1 MKNRPINNLYNI
13 DKLTKTDLERSEL
26 FRSAFKRTFMF
37 AGLLI
42 MLMSFVV
49 TVYLFKILS
58 ELPDVSLLEMYAPD
72 QSTQI
77 FDKNDNL
84 VASIHADEDRIS
96 VPLNK
101 ISPHLQNAVISI
113 EDNRFYNHSGIDLM
127 GTVRALY
134 NNLLHKDSIQGG
146 STLTQ
151 QLVKNS
157 FLTPERSMKRKFL
170 EAILSVKVEM
180 AYSKHEILEKYLN
193 QIYWGNQAYGI
204 EKGARRYFKK
214 SAKDLNLS
222 ESAILAGLIKA
233 PELYSPYSNMKETK
247 KRQLIVLSKTV
258 EFGYITK
265 NQKDK
270 AYAGPLK
277 LAPRKFAYAKYIY
290 FVDYVS
296 YLLRKRYGDN
306 IVRRGGLNVYTTL
319 DPQVQQIAEKT
330 INEGVKS
337 VRGSGVREGALV
349 SINVK
354 NGYIQALVGG
364 VDFKK
369 SQFNRA
375 VLAKRPVGSGFKP
388 VVYLTGLRLG
398 VINPDSTIFDAPV
411 AYRTKWNVWCPHNWD
426 GKYMGKMTVR
436 KALTLSRNT
445 PTVRVSLKV
454 GVDKII
460 ETARLLGIKSYIRRG
475 FSMVLGSSEIT
486 PLEVATAYSTLARDG
501 VYIEPVAIR
510 YIKDNKGNVLEISTN
525 TPIRV
530 VSSQP
535 VRQLNSILV
544 DVVEKGTGRSAKL
557 EGRQV
562 AGKTG
567 TTDSV
572 KDIWFNG
579 YTPDTATVIWMGNDK
594 NQALGGVFSSNC
606 AILWN
611 KFSTEYYKVR
621 NIPAET
627 FPIPDME
634 MKKLED
640 AKLKEKAKK
649 DKLNELAKNPGA
661 NKGQKYKTRNYQKK
675 VEDHPKNTEVKLPP
689 RTYVPDENDYE
700 KRYQRIQ
707 KQQQQ
712 YQQPQQN
719 GAYQQPP
726 QQAPTQYQQ
735 PNYNQQ

>member
-1 MKNRPINNLYNI
+1 MKKRPINNLYNI
-13 DKLTKTDLERSEL
+13 DKLTESELERAEL
-26 FRSAFKRTFMF
+26 FKSAFKRIFKL
-37 AGLLI
+37 AGVLI
-42 MLMSFVV
+42 FLMSLGV
-49 TVYLFKILS
+49 TVYVFKILI
-58 ELPDVSLLEMYAPD
+58 ELPDASLLEMYAPD

-77 FDKNDNL
+77 FDINNNL

-101 ISPHLQNAVISI
+101 ISPYLKNAVISI
-113 EDNRFYNHSGIDLM
+113 EDNRFYSHSGIDLM

-157 FLTPERSMKRKFL
+157 FLTPERSLKRKLL

-180 AYSKHEILEKYLN
+180 TYSKKEILEKYLN

-222 ESAILAGLIKA
+222 ESSILAGLIKA
-233 PELYSPYSNMKETK
+233 PELYSPYINMKESK
-247 KRQLIVLSKTV
+247 KKQLTVLNKMY

-265 NQKDK
+265 NQRDK
-270 AYAGPLK
+270 AYAGPIK
-277 LAPRKFAYAKYIY
+277 LAPRKFTYAKYIY

-337 VRGSGVREGALV
+337 VKGSGVKEGALV

-398 VINPDSTIFDAPV
+398 VINPDSTIYDSPV

-426 GKYMGKMTVR
+426 GKYLGKMTVR

-460 ETARLLGIKSYIRRG
+460 ETARFLGIKSYIRRG

-486 PLEVATAYSTLARDG
+486 PLEVATVYSTLARDG
-501 VYIEPVAIR
+501 VYIEPIAIR
-510 YIKDNKGNVLEISTN
+510 YVNDNKGNIIEISNN

-530 VSSQP
+530 VKSEP
-535 VRQLNSILV
+535 VRELNSILV
-544 DVVEKGTGRSAKL
+544 DVIEKGTGKSAKL
-557 EGRQV
+557 EDRQV

-579 YTPDTATVIWMGNDK
+579 FTPDTATTVWMGNDE
-594 NQALGGVFSSNC
+594 NQSLNGVFSSNC

-611 KFSTEYYKVR
+611 KFSTEYYKLR
-621 NIPAET
+621 NIPAEK
-627 FPIPDME
+627 FPVPEME
-634 MKKLED
+634 LKKQEA
-640 AKLKEKAKK
+640 AKLKQKAKK
-649 DKLNELAKNPGA
+649 ELDKNTGVYT
-661 NKGQKYKTRNYQKK
+661 GQKYKTKNYLKPTAKAQ
-675 VEDHPKNTEVKLPP
+675 TETKEIKLPP

-700 KRYQRIQ
+700 RRYQRIQ
-707 KQQQQ
+707 QQQQ
-712 YQQPQQN
+712 QQLQQQQQNRAYQYPQQN
-719 GAYQQPP
+719 Y
-726 QQAPTQYQQ
+726 
-735 PNYNQQ
+735 NYSQ

>member
-1 MKNRPINNLYNI
+1 MKNRPINHFYNI
-13 DKLTKTDLERSEL
+13 DLLSKTELERSEL
-26 FRSAFKRTFMF
+26 FKSAFKRIFAI

-42 MLMSFVV
+42 FLLSLGVS
-49 TVYLFKILS
+49 VYLLKTLAEF
-58 ELPDVSLLEMYAPD
+58 PDVSFLNSYAPD

-77 FDKNDNL
+77 FDINNNL

-101 ISPHLQNAVISI
+101 ISRYLQSAVISI
-113 EDNRFYNHSGIDLM
+113 EDNRFYSHSGIDLM
-127 GTVRALY
+127 GTVRAFY
-134 NNLLHKDSIQGG
+134 NNLLHRDSIQGG

-157 FLTPERSMKRKFL
+157 FLTPERSIKRKFL
-170 EAILSVKVEM
+170 EAILAIKVEM
-180 AYSKHEILEKYLN
+180 YYSKNEILEKYLN

-214 SAKDLNLS
+214 SAKDLNLA
-222 ESAILAGLIKA
+222 ESSMLAGLIRA
-233 PELYSPYSNMKETK
+233 PELYSPYTNMKDAK
-247 KRQLIVLSKTV
+247 KRQMVVLNKMY
-258 EFGYITK
+258 EFGFITK
-265 NQKDK
+265 KQKYS

-296 YLLRKRYGDN
+296 YVLRKRYGDN

-319 DPQVQQIAEKT
+319 DPEVQQIAEKT
-330 INEGVKS
+330 ITEGIKALPK
-337 VRGSGVREGALV
+337 GCGVREGALV

-354 NGYIQALVGG
+354 NGYVQALVGG
-364 VDFKK
+364 VDFTK

-398 VINPDSTIFDAPV
+398 AINPESTIFDAPV

-426 GKYMGKMTVR
+426 GKYLGKLTVR

-445 PTVRVSLKV
+445 PTVRIALKV

-486 PLEVATAYSTLARDG
+486 PLEVAAVYSTLARDG

-510 YIKDNKGNVLEISTN
+510 FVKDNKGNVLEVSNN
-525 TPIRV
+525 TPVRV
-530 VSSQP
+530 VKQEP
-535 VRQLNSILV
+535 VRELDSILV
-544 DVVEKGTGRSAKL
+544 DVVEKGTGKSAKL
-557 EGRQV
+557 EDRQV

-579 YTPDTATVIWMGNDK
+579 FTPDTATTIWMGNDE
-594 NQALGGVFSSNC
+594 NQTLSGVFSSNC
-606 AILWN
+606 AVLWN
-611 KFSTEYYKVR
+611 KFSTEYYKIKK
-621 NIPAET
+621 IPPEP
-627 FPIPDME
+627 FPLSEME
-634 MKKLED
+634 IKNQVAAKVKIKTEEDLNKKTGIKSSLKKQNYKNKKKYKFKKL
-640 AKLKEKAKK
+640 KTKENKANN
-649 DKLNELAKNPGA
+649 NEI
-661 NKGQKYKTRNYQKK
+661 
-675 VEDHPKNTEVKLPP
+675 KLPE

-700 KRYQRIQ
+700 NRYKKA
-707 KQQQQ
+707 KQQEEQNQTYQ
-712 YQQPQQN
+712 YPQQN
-719 GAYQQPP
+719 YNNYQQ
-726 QQAPTQYQQ
+726 
-735 PNYNQQ
+735 